1 MKQLAWLVFATVF
14 VACQNLVGFDEVVD
28 DSVESIQ
35 LEESTV
41 NGTSVSMAEVE
52 KIASSFYGGE
62 VKTRVSDRSV
72 ETISVINDDSGNP
85 AIYVVN
91 YADDKGFVLISATK
105 NFIPVLAYSD
115 KGHFSVGKSY
125 VDGLDDWMENME
137 AIIGTVSAYPVDSAY
152 AYKGI
157 WNKYLQT
164 TDTETFGSVNTRSSV
179 YDMEVYAHSC
189 MNQWAS
195 EGYSVCRLSE
205 FSSSHPLYERFCSVA
220 QGMTYIDYDYLQHS
234 IVRSKRHDSSSSKDN
249 FVSTAWGQ
257 ELGFSSQLPTIN
269 GQYPKAGCVTIAMAQ
284 VMKYHEYPTTFDW
297 DAMPDW
303 SATLQTAKLIRELGD
318 AIHAEYG
325 LDGTPASLEN
335 VRNALVSK
343 YGYASTARLISHSS
357 DAVVEELKANR
368 PVIMSGFPETGAG
381 HAWIAS
387 GYKHTNY
394 YEDFELMVMPE
405 EYYPG
410 STFGYITGDS
420 GKDILDTKYFYM
432 NWGWYGAD
440 NAFYYDAN
448 LYIDRTN
455 GRLCFNKDR
464 RDLIGIQPN

>member
-125 VDGLDDWMENME
+125 VDGLDDWMKNME
-137 AIIGTVSAYPVDSAY
+137 AVIGTVSAYPVDSAY

-164 TDTETFGSVNTRSSV
+164 DGLKKDSPITKYV
-179 YDMEVYAHSC
+179 YDPEFEEYVRSC
-189 MNQWAS
+189 FIQWAS
-195 EGYSVCRLSE
+195 EGYSVCSLAE
-205 FSSSHPLYERFCSVA
+205 FSGNSQLYQRFCSVA

-234 IVRSKRHDSSSSKDN
+234 IVRSKLHDSSSSKNN
-249 FVSTAWGQ
+249 FVFTTWDQGN
-257 ELGFSSQLPTIN
+257 GFNSQLPQID
-269 GQYPKAGCVTIAMAQ
+269 GKYPWAGCSTIAMAQ

-303 SATLQTAKLIRELGD
+303 SATLQTAKFIRELGD

-325 LDGTPASLEN
+325 LDGTPAPLDN

-343 YGYASTARLISHSS
+343 YGYASSARLISHSS

-368 PVIMSGFPETGAG
+368 PVIMEGFPEEGKG
-381 HAWIAS
+381 HAWIAT

-405 EYYPG
+405 EYYQG

-420 GKDILDTKYFYM
+420 GRDIMDTKYFYM
-432 NWGWYGAD
+432 NWGWYGAY
-440 NAFYYDAN
+440 NGFYYDGN
-448 LYIDRTN
+448 IRIDMSSEMREYN
-455 GRLCFNKDR
+455 SRR
-464 RDLIGIQPN
+464 RDLIGVQPK